1 MVETDHPDELLRIRE
16 PVDTRFDMTAVVY
29 ELERVGKSPVDHI
42 RESVCQRPS
51 RRQARMPV
59 VTNVAGNR
67 KLLAACLGVE
77 VQSLPSAFRERWQK
91 YIPCELVQEAAW
103 NEVVIEGDEL
113 DLSKLPIPLQFAV
126 DGGPYITAGQL
137 SARDPVTGV
146 DTTGFHRFM
155 LKGKNRLGVSLH
167 SRRRMYEFQRRA
179 EERGEALPAAVTI
192 GTHPLHYMGSMVY
205 AYPPQV
211 RKFEIIGGLFGE
223 PYRVARCGV
232 GELEV
237 PAGAEI
243 VIEGEILAETR
254 EPEGPFGEFTGY
266 ASYRSTQHVFVARRV
281 RMRRDAIFQSVTSGM
296 SKDHILVSCITREG
310 EILNALRRNLPNVRA
325 VHVPHTSCG
334 AFTAYISMKKIAD
347 GEPQT
352 AIMATLGT
360 EFYTKH
366 VIVVDDDVDIFDT
379 NDVMWA
385 VATRVRP
392 DKDIF
397 FIPGAKAA
405 ILDPTSDPENF
416 TGDEDG
422 DRCHAPGGPR
432 FRRASRHPGGSA
444 RAGARHAGGG
454 RRQHLMDSRIRAAMP
469 LAALLCLSSHQL
481 PHRALGLVDRGM
493 RIGVPAGV
501 GIGDRHPA
509 GPLAG
514 ALGDLVGI
522 VPSNSE
528 FAV

>member
-1 MVETDHPDELLRIRE
+1 MIASTYRLGCPMPSAASNVDNQSLRSFLSMVETEHPDELLRIRQ
-16 PVDTRFDMTAVVY
+16 PVDTRFDMTAVVF
-29 ELERVGKSPVDHI
+29 ELERVGKSPVI
-42 RESVCQRPS
+42 IFENPASFWQRCKRHAGRHQRGGKPQAARGVP
-51 RRQARMPV
+51 RRRGRRTCRPLSASAARNTSP
-59 VTNVAGNR
+59 ASWC
-67 KLLAACLGVE
+67 KD
-77 VQSLPSAFRERWQK
+77 
-91 YIPCELVQEAAW
+91 AAW

-113 DLSKLPIPLQFAV
+113 DLTKLPIPLQFSV
-126 DGGPYITAGQL
+126 DGGPYITAGQI

-146 DTTGFHRFM
+146 DTTGFHRLM

-179 EERGEALPAAVTI
+179 EERGESLPAAITI

-205 AYPPQV
+205 AYPPHV

-223 PYRVARCGV
+223 PYRVARCGI

-266 ASYRSTQHVFVARRV
+266 ASYRSTQHVFVAHRI
-281 RMRRDAIFQSVTSGM
+281 RMRRDAMFQSVTSGM
-296 SKDHILVSCITREG
+296 SRDHILVSCVTREG
-310 EILNALRRNLPNVRA
+310 EILNTLRRNLPNVRA

-352 AIMATLGT
+352 AIMAALGT

-397 FIPGAKAA
+397 FIPGAKGA

-416 TGDEDG
+416 TVTKMGIDATRPAGRDFAERLVIPD
-422 DRCHAPGGPR
+422 DQR
-432 FRRASRHPGGSA
+432 A
-444 RAGARHAGGG
+444 RA
-454 RRQHLMDSRIRAAMP
+454 RAM
-469 LAALLCLSSHQL
+469 LAA
-481 PHRALGLVDRGM
+481 
-493 RIGVPAGV
+493 AGV
-501 GIGDRHPA
+501 
-509 GPLAG
+509 
-514 ALGDLVGI
+514 
-522 VPSNSE
+522 S
-528 FAV
+528 F

>member
-1 MVETDHPDELLRIRE
+1 
-16 PVDTRFDMTAVVY
+16 
-29 ELERVGKSPVDHI
+29 
-42 RESVCQRPS
+42 
-51 RRQARMPV
+51 
-59 VTNVAGNR
+59 
-67 KLLAACLGVE
+67 
-77 VQSLPSAFRERWQK
+77 
-91 YIPCELVQEAAW
+91 
-103 NEVVIEGDEL
+103 
-113 DLSKLPIPLQFAV
+113 
-126 DGGPYITAGQL
+126 
-137 SARDPVTGV
+137 
-146 DTTGFHRFM
+146 
-155 LKGKNRLGVSLH
+155 
-167 SRRRMYEFQRRA
+167 MYEFQRRA
-179 EERGEALPAAVTI
+179 EERGQGLPAAITI

-254 EPEGPFGEFTGY
+254 EPEGPFAEFTGY
-266 ASYRSTQHVFVARRV
+266 ASYRSTQHVFVAHRV
-281 RMRRDAIFQSVTSGM
+281 RMRRDAIFQSVTAGM

-310 EILNALRRNLPNVRA
+310 EILNTLRRNLPNVRA

-347 GEPQT
+347 GEPQI
-352 AIMATLGT
+352 AIMAALGT

-416 TGDEDG
+416 TVTKMGIDATRPAGREFAERLMIAD
-422 DRCHAPGGPR
+422 DQ
-432 FRRASRHPGGSA
+432 RAQA
-444 RAGARHAGGG
+444 RS
-454 RRQHLMDSRIRAAMP
+454 L
-469 LAALLCLSSHQL
+469 LAA
-481 PHRALGLVDRGM
+481 
-493 RIGVPAGV
+493 AGV
-501 GIGDRHPA
+501 KI
-509 GPLAG
+509 
-514 ALGDLVGI
+514 
-522 VPSNSE
+522 
-528 FAV
+528 

>member
-1 MVETDHPDELLRIRE
+1 MLRVEERLGDLMPTTANFDKQSLRGFLQMVETDFPAELLRIRE
-16 PVDTRFDMTAVVY
+16 PVNTKFDMTAIAF
-29 ELERVGKSPVDHI
+29 ELEQAGKSPVI
-42 RESVCQRPS
+42 IFEKPISESPS
-51 RRQARMPV
+51 VIRMPV
-59 VTNVAGNR
+59 VTNVAANR
-67 KLLAACLGVE
+67 KLLAASLGVDA
-77 VQSLPSAFRERWQK
+77 SNLPTAFRERCQK
-91 YIPCELVQEAAW
+91 YIPCEVVKDASW
-103 NEVVIEGDEL
+103 HDIVIEGDDL
-113 DLSKLPIPLQFAV
+113 DLTKLPVPLQFTV
-126 DGGPYITAGQL
+126 DGAPYITAGQI
-137 SARDPVTGV
+137 SARDLVSGV
-146 DTTGFHRFM
+146 DTTGFHRLM

-179 EERGEALPAAVTI
+179 EEQGKALPAAITI

-205 AYPPQV
+205 AYPPHV

-232 GELEV
+232 GEIDV

-266 ASYRSTQHVFVARRV
+266 ASYRSTQHVFVAHRV
-281 RMRRDAIFQSVTSGM
+281 RMRRDAMFQSVTSGM

-310 EILNALRRNLPNVRA
+310 EILNACRRNLPNVRA

-352 AIMATLGT
+352 AIMAALST

-366 VIVVDDDVDIFDT
+366 VIVVDDDVNIFDT

-397 FIPGAKAA
+397 FVPGAKGA

-416 TGDEDG
+416 TVTKMGIDATRPAGREFAERLVISEDQ
-422 DRCHAPGGPR
+422 RKR
-432 FRRASRHPGGSA
+432 A
-444 RAGARHAGGG
+444 RA
-454 RRQHLMDSRIRAAMP
+454 L
-469 LAALLCLSSHQL
+469 LAA
-481 PHRALGLVDRGM
+481 
-493 RIGVPAGV
+493 AGV
-501 GIGDRHPA
+501 K
-509 GPLAG
+509 
-514 ALGDLVGI
+514 V
-522 VPSNSE
+522 
-528 FAV
+528 